1 MRAEEIE
8 VIATAEYLDEIVNAG
23 WTLVGPRKSPEKDL
37 RSARNYLKREITFH
51 PEHVLAAE
59 GFAVVPPSPFTHGHQ
74 LMFRDDGELVRY
86 TRAQYTLASGDA
98 EVPLYVLLKE
108 DEIDL

>member
-1 MRAEEIE
+1 MNAEEIQ
-8 VIATAEYLDEIVNAG
+8 VIATAEYLDEIVGAG
-23 WTLVGPRKSPEKDL
+23 WTLVGPRKNPEKDL
-37 RSARNYLKREITFH
+37 RSAKNYLKRDISFH

-59 GFAVVPPSPFTHGHQ
+59 GFAIVPPSPFTHGHQ

-86 TRAQYTLASGDA
+86 TRAQYTLASVDA

-108 DEIDL
+108 GDADI

>member
-8 VIATAEYLDEIVNAG
+8 VIESADYLDEIVGAG
-23 WTLVGPRKSPEKDL
+23 WTVVGPRKDPKKDL
-37 RSARNYLKREITFH
+37 RSAKNFLKRDIALH

-86 TRAQYTLASGDA
+86 TRSQYTLASGDV
-98 EVPLYVLLKE
+98 EVPLYVFLRE
-108 DEIDL
+108 DETDI